1 MNESKNSNP
10 SFIARET
17 LKQLALLKVSPT
29 PDNYHKLYDQIAGNP
44 PNQISAITAKMLTD
58 LAKEFPRHT
67 PQLLNFANNLE
78 QAANERNWIKFK
90 SVMIKLVTSETE
102 PVNKHTILVNSISE
116 PDIPWGGT
124 IEELFNLLAAKNQ
137 TLICDSKWQ
146 DLHQVL
152 IKFSKD
158 SDQLHNELRRLI
170 DSWCALTSNPQEMIA
185 NGEGFSLVESDPKNS
200 HPENIAPEQ
209 KDVISNFTGQM
220 LELLAQ
226 MLEHIAVTLL
236 DDAVLTNEARTLA
249 QQVRKIQD
257 KQEMEQFVANFQK
270 FCVKF
275 ESHGESGIKLQ
286 QGLLKLLN
294 LLMDSTGELLSE
306 DQWIKEQISRLKE
319 TMSRPLNLQI
329 MAQAEQYLKEIIH
342 KQEIIKQSLGKAR
355 VTVKQM
361 VNSLIH
367 NIEELTDAT
376 GTYQV
381 KLEYFS
387 DKVNQTNDLEEL
399 NQLLV
404 EIMQET
410 KQVQSS
416 VLEYRDDLIVTQ
428 AEVKKAQVQISQL
441 EIKLLDMEEKVQED
455 HLTGIFNRRGLD
467 CAFEREISRAQRNQ
481 EPLCFVLL
489 DIDNFKQ
496 LNDTHGHKVGD
507 DALVFLVGAIK
518 ETTRPED
525 IVSRYGGE
533 EFAIL
538 LPNTVLEEALMISS
552 RILRNLTKK
561 FFLYENKRLLITFS
575 AGVAQ
580 YQLGE
585 SQESIFK
592 RADQAMYK
600 AKKTGKNQILA
611 ADNLLSSVVYPQE
624 KNDSSVNCTC

>member
-1 MNESKNSNP
+1 MNENKNSNS

-58 LAKEFPRHT
+58 LAKELPRHT

-78 QAANERNWIKFK
+78 QAANEKNWTKFK
-90 SVMIKLVTSETE
+90 SIMIKLVTNETD
-102 PVNKHTILVNSISE
+102 TISKQTLLVNAKSE
-116 PDIPWGGT
+116 PAISWGGT
-124 IEELFNLLAAKNQ
+124 IEELFALLAAKNQ
-137 TLICDSKWQ
+137 KLISDTKWI
-146 DLHQVL
+146 DLHQIL

-158 SDQLHNELRRLI
+158 SDQLHNELRGLI
-170 DSWCALTSNPQEMIA
+170 DAWTSLKSNSQEMIENNEESISIDLQTGSNPQ
-185 NGEGFSLVESDPKNS
+185 NS
-200 HPENIAPEQ
+200 HSECIASEQ
-209 KDVISNFTGQM
+209 KYVISNFTSQM
-220 LELLAQ
+220 LELMAQ
-226 MLEHIAVTLL
+226 MLEHIAITLF
-236 DDAVLTNEARTLA
+236 DDATLVDEARTLA
-249 QQVRKIQD
+249 QQVRTIQD
-257 KQEMEQFVANFQK
+257 KQEMEQFIAHFQK

-275 ESHGESGIKLQ
+275 ESHGESGVKLQ

-294 LLMDSTGELLSE
+294 LLMDSTGELLSD
-306 DQWIKEQISRLKE
+306 DQWIKEQITRLKE
-319 TMSRPLNLQI
+319 TMSKPLNLRI

-342 KQEIIKQSLGKAR
+342 KQEIIKQSLGKAK

-361 VNSLIH
+361 VNSLIN
-367 NIEELTDAT
+367 NIGELTDAT

-387 DKVNQTNDLEEL
+387 GKVNQTNDLEEL

-410 KQVQSS
+410 QQVQSS
-416 VLEYRDDLIVTQ
+416 VLEYRDDLIVTR
-428 AEVKKAQVQISQL
+428 AEVSKAQDQISQL
-441 EIKLLDMEEKVQED
+441 EIKLLEMGEKVQED

-467 CAFEREISRAQRNQ
+467 SAFEREISRADRNQ

-538 LPNTVLEEALMISS
+538 LPNTIHKEALLISS

-561 FFLYENKRLLITFS
+561 FFLHENKRLLITFS

-580 YQLGE
+580 YQPGE

-611 ADNLLSSVVYPQE
+611 AEEQLSGTVHSEEETLQH
-624 KNDSSVNCTC
+624 

>member
-29 PDNYHKLYDQIAGNP
+29 PDNYHKLYDQIAGIL
-44 PNQISAITAKMLTD
+44 PNQISAITAKMLID
-58 LAKEFPRHT
+58 LAKELPRHT

-78 QAANERNWIKFK
+78 QAANERNWTKFK
-90 SVMIKLVTSETE
+90 SLMIKLVTNETA
-102 PVNKHTILVNSISE
+102 PINKHTIQVNAISE

-124 IEELFNLLAAKNQ
+124 IEELFKLLAVKNQ
-137 TLICDSKWQ
+137 KLISDKKWKDLQQMLTKFPNDSN
-146 DLHQVL
+146 
-152 IKFSKD
+152 
-158 SDQLHNELRRLI
+158 QLHDELRGLI
-170 DSWCALTSNPQEMIA
+170 NSWTALSSNSQEMSENVEESSRIK
-185 NGEGFSLVESDPKNS
+185 SQTESDPQNL
-200 HPENIAPEQ
+200 HPEHIAPEQ
-209 KDVISNFTGQM
+209 KYVTSNYTDQM

-236 DDAVLTNEARTLA
+236 GDTALTNEAGTLA
-249 QQVRKIQD
+249 QQVRQIQD
-257 KQEMEQFVANFQK
+257 KQEMEQFIASFQK

-275 ESHGESGIKLQ
+275 ESHSENGIRLQ

-319 TMSRPLNLQI
+319 TMSKPLNLQI
-329 MAQAEQYLKEIIH
+329 MTQAEQYLKEIIR

-355 VTVKQM
+355 ITVKQM
-361 VNSLIH
+361 VNSLIN

-410 KQVQSS
+410 QQVQSS
-416 VLEYRDDLIVTQ
+416 VLVYRGDLIVTREEVNKAQ
-428 AEVKKAQVQISQL
+428 DQINQLEVKLL
-441 EIKLLDMEEKVQED
+441 EMGEKVHED

-467 CAFEREISRAQRNQ
+467 SAFEREISRAQRNQ

-518 ETTRPED
+518 ETTRAED

-538 LPNTVLEEALMISS
+538 LPNTVLEEALLISS

-580 YQLGE
+580 YQTGE

-600 AKKTGKNQILA
+600 AKKTGKNQILP
-611 ADNLLSSVVYPQE
+611 ADNRFPASVDHKE
-624 KNDSSVNCTC
+624 ETLHH

>member
-29 PDNYHKLYDQIAGNP
+29 RDNYHKLYDQIAGNP
-44 PNQISAITAKMLTD
+44 PNQISAITAKMLID
-58 LAKEFPRHT
+58 LAKELPRHT

-78 QAANERNWIKFK
+78 QAANEKNWTKFK
-90 SVMIKLVTSETE
+90 SIMIKLVTNET
-102 PVNKHTILVNSISE
+102 VTISKQTLLVNAKSE
-116 PDIPWGGT
+116 SAIPWRGT
-124 IEELFNLLAAKNQ
+124 IEELFGLLAGKN
-137 TLICDSKWQ
+137 LILISDKKWT

-152 IKFSKD
+152 IKFSTD

-170 DSWCALTSNPQEMIA
+170 DAWGALTSDSQEIIE
-185 NGEGFSLVESDPKNS
+185 NGEEPSSVKLQNESDSQNS
-200 HPENIAPEQ
+200 HLEGIVSEQ
-209 KDVISNFTGQM
+209 KHVTSNFAGQM
-220 LELLAQ
+220 LDLMAQ
-226 MLEHIAVTLL
+226 MLEHIAVALL
-236 DDAVLTNEARTLA
+236 DDATLANEAKALA

-257 KQEMEQFVANFQK
+257 IQEMEQFIAHFQK

-306 DQWIKEQISRLKE
+306 DLWIKEQIFRLKE
-319 TMSRPLNLQI
+319 TMSKPLNLQI

-387 DKVNQTNDLEEL
+387 DKANQTNDLEEL

-410 KQVQSS
+410 QQVQSS
-416 VLEYRDDLIVTQ
+416 VLEYRDDLIVTR
-428 AEVKKAQVQISQL
+428 AEVSKAQDQISQL
-441 EIKLLDMEEKVQED
+441 EIQLLEMGEKVQED

-467 CAFEREISRAQRNQ
+467 NAFEREISRAERNH
-481 EPLCFVLL
+481 EPFCFVLL

-518 ETTRPED
+518 ETTRAED

-538 LPNTVLEEALMISS
+538 LPNTVLEEALLISS

-580 YQLGE
+580 YQPGE

-611 ADNLLSSVVYPQE
+611 AEERLAGKVHSEEETLQH
-624 KNDSSVNCTC
+624 

>member
-58 LAKEFPRHT
+58 LAKELPRHT
-67 PQLLNFANNLE
+67 PQSLSFANNLE
-78 QAANERNWIKFK
+78 QAANEKNWKKFK
-90 SVMIKLVTSETE
+90 SIMIKLVTNET
-102 PVNKHTILVNSISE
+102 VTISKQTLLVNAKSE
-116 PDIPWGGT
+116 SAIPWGGT
-124 IEELFNLLAAKNQ
+124 IAELFALFAAKNQ
-137 TLICDSKWQ
+137 KLISDKLWI

-152 IKFSKD
+152 IKFSTD
-158 SDQLHNELRRLI
+158 SDQLHNELRGLI
-170 DSWCALTSNPQEMIA
+170 DTWSALTSTSQEVIE
-185 NGEGFSLVESDPKNS
+185 NGEELLSIKLQTEPDLQNS
-200 HPENIAPEQ
+200 RSEGIVSEQ
-209 KDVISNFTGQM
+209 KHVISNFTGQM
-220 LELLAQ
+220 LDLMAQ
-226 MLEHIAVTLL
+226 MLEHIAVALL
-236 DDAVLTNEARTLA
+236 DDAKLTNEARALA

-257 KQEMEQFVANFQK
+257 KQEMEQFIAHFQK

-294 LLMDSTGELLSE
+294 LLMDSTGELLS
-306 DQWIKEQISRLKE
+306 DDLWIKDQISRLKE
-319 TMSRPLNLQI
+319 TMSKPLNSQI
-329 MAQAEQYLKEIIH
+329 MVQAEQYLKEIIH
-342 KQEIIKQSLGKAR
+342 KHEIIKQSLGKAR

-361 VNSLIH
+361 VNSLIS

-410 KQVQSS
+410 QQVQSS
-416 VLEYRDDLIVTQ
+416 VLEYRDDLIVTR
-428 AEVKKAQVQISQL
+428 AEVSKAQDQISQL
-441 EIKLLDMEEKVQED
+441 EIKLLEMGGKIQED

-467 CAFEREISRAQRNQ
+467 SAFEREISRAERNQ

-496 LNDTHGHKVGD
+496 LNDKHGHKVGD

-538 LPNTVLEEALMISS
+538 LPNTILEEALLISS

-580 YQLGE
+580 YQPGE

-611 ADNLLSSVVYPQE
+611 ADKFLSTAEYPEAETLQH
-624 KNDSSVNCTC
+624 